1 MLPPISEGV
10 IDSTRRSTKRNDG
23 STKRVETK
31 HSDIEP
37 KLMAQREALIRGDV
51 ALYDAIEKLN
61 AAAAKEVAMRLQ
73 IDEDFQKEAEE
84 MFRYDSDIENP
95 EYDEFWEDLGTDKS
109 KKPKQ
114 QESSLE
120 VVLKSPVS
128 QTDFNKTKEVQEEGK
143 PVLM

>member
-1 MLPPISEGV
+1 
-10 IDSTRRSTKRNDG
+10 
-23 STKRVETK
+23 
-31 HSDIEP
+31 
-37 KLMAQREALIRGDV
+37 MAQREALIRGDV